1 MERWAK
7 SVNAAKA
14 VQQQQVQATVKA
26 EVQVA
31 MPTPDLLSS
40 SLQSLSQSIS
50 DASAARSGIALTAA
64 LREVHVKG
72 LQL

>member
-40 SLQSLSQSIS
+40 SSLQSLSQSIS

-64 LREVHVKG
+64 LREVKG